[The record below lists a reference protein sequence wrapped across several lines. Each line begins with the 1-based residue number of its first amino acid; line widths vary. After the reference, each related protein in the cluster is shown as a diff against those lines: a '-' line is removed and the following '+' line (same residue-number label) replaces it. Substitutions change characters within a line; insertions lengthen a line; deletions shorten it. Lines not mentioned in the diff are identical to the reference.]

1 MVAEFHSLR
10 SGNKSTGN
18 RTSAERAFDVIRAER
33 ELRYP
38 ARLSRGTVRIVQM
51 ARLLQNNGKVRRPKP
66 PAAACTYKQN
76 SQACASAPRGTHP
89 APFVYAPHP
98 TSTLCPLLVRTR
110 ARRAR
115 SCGRNKLV
123 RRRFVVF
130 LRKAMGRGETLFR
143 VSTVLRASDG
153 PNA

>member
-1 MVAEFHSLR
+1 MVAESHSSR
-10 SGNKSTGN
+10 SGNKSARN
-18 RTSAERAFDVIRAER
+18 RTSAERAIHVIRAER

-51 ARLLQNNGKVRRPKP
+51 ARLLQNNGKVRQPKP

-89 APFVYAPHP
+89 PPFVYAPHP
-98 TSTLCPLLVRTR
+98 ASTLRPLLVRTR

-115 SCGRNKLV
+115 SCGCDKLV
-123 RRRFVVF
+123 RCRFVVF
-130 LRKAMGRGETLFR
+130 LRKAMGRGETLFC
-143 VSTVLRASDG
+143 VSVVSRACGD
-153 PNA
+153 PDA